1 MEFTKGIGIYFIFTK
16 RKNKQIHLKKKT
28 NMQFEGVTTKMKTQ
42 YNQPVQY
49 ILSFQDDFIMM
60 NQLLGRHIE
69 ISFKNYECLN
79 CHKNKKIFR
88 QGFCFDCF
96 QSSPRVG
103 DWIMKP
109 ELSKAH
115 LDGEDRDLAY
125 EKKVQLQPHIIYI
138 ANSSNPKVG
147 VTRKSQIPTRWIDQ
161 GAHEAVVLAEVP
173 NRYLAGIGEV
183 ALKDHLSDKTKWRQM
198 LQNKREDV
206 DLVELAKSMRQ
217 YLPEEVQKH
226 INDEPKLWQI
236 QFPVNQYPQQ
246 LKSLNFEKTPDF
258 DGVLVGIKGQYLIF
272 EDQTVFNVRN
282 SEGYILNW
290 QIGIKKST

>member
-1 MEFTKGIGIYFIFTK
+1 
-16 RKNKQIHLKKKT
+16 
-28 NMQFEGVTTKMKTQ
+28 MQFEGVTTKMKTQ

-115 LDGEDRDLAY
+115 LNEEDRDLAY

-236 QFPVNQYPQQ
+236 EFPVNQYPQQ

-258 DGVLVGIKGQYLIF
+258 EGVLVGIKGQYLIF